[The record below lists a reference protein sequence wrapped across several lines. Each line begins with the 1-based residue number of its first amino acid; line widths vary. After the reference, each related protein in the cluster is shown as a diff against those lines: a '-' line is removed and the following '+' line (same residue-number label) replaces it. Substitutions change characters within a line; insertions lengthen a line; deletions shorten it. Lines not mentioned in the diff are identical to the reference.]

1 MVQDR
6 GQDSVTIRCNAV
18 EVDSARRNLA
28 PRSLSLVE
36 TAVEVIQG
44 SHRRV
49 TPSMRKPSTHI
60 DETSTRRS
68 IQGPPVTPARNV
80 AQYVIVRFGSQ
91 NNPIILHPLP
101 TLLRIRLP
109 PKNLLHIP
117 SIRIL
122 LAREDLEPFESALT
136 ECVFGEHGG
145 DCFAD
150 YLRREGE
157 GLVW

>member
-1 MVQDR
+1 MHV
-6 GQDSVTIRCNAV
+6 
-18 EVDSARRNLA
+18 
-28 PRSLSLVE
+28 
-36 TAVEVIQG
+36 
-44 SHRRV
+44 
-49 TPSMRKPSTHI
+49 
-60 DETSTRRS
+60 DETSDGRS
-68 IQGPPVTPARNV
+68 IHRPPVTPARNV

-101 TLLRIRLP
+101 TLLRLRLA
-109 PKNLLHIP
+109 PKNLHNIP

-122 LAREDLEPFESALT
+122 FARKDLETFESALT
-136 ECVFGEHGG
+136 EGVFGEHGG